1 MEMEFIVVEECVDE
15 ILKVIDW
22 WDVFGWEML
31 LYLVVWLSDL
41 DVVEM
46 LMSVGVDW
54 SL

>member
-1 MEMEFIVVEECVDE
+1 MDE
-15 ILKVIDW
+15 ILKVIDRC
-22 WDVFGWEML
+22 DVFGCEMF
-31 LYLVVWLSDL
+31 LYLVVRFGDV